1 MGVLE
6 LETKY
11 KKMKLTAVLAAT
23 ASANVTNFIVENW
36 WEAAVNTFNYA
47 QGNWGSFAAAADS
60 IPDSQWKPLWNFC
73 NADGSA
79 EISADELTTCAAA
92 AAQYVGMSE
101 ASQGF
106 LYNFGVTDA
115 QVILKGFDSNTDGIL
130 SGSELSSFRSF
141 VEGAL
146 ASNDWNPSASDVAA
160 IKAAWANAQV
170 DGDDNTASLLELAK
184 FTVGA
189 WNVLLA

>member
-1 MGVLE
+1 MRAHTHTHTHTHYTLH
-6 LETKY
+6 Y
-11 KKMKLTAVLAAT
+11 
-23 ASANVTNFIVENW
+23 
-36 WEAAVNTFNYA
+36 
-47 QGNWGSFAAAADS
+47 
-60 IPDSQWKPLWNFC
+60 
-73 NADGSA
+73 
-79 EISADELTTCAAA
+79 TTLPH
-92 AAQYVGMSE
+92 V
-101 ASQGF
+101 
-106 LYNFGVTDA
+106 LYNFGVKYWNVVDQDGSSSLSYDEYKYTMAAFAATDA